1 MEQCRNVDFKVGEV
15 ITIDKPLE
23 WTSFDVVK
31 RVRGVIMR
39 KFNWQQLKVGHA
51 GTLDPKASGLMILC
65 TGKSTKRIE
74 EFQAGEKEYVARI
87 KLGAITPTYDLESE
101 ESETFPIEH
110 ISEELLKEAINSFVG
125 EIDQVPPAFSAIKVN
140 GVRAFDLARK
150 GEETILKSRKV
161 VVHAIELLSFDTP
174 YFEIRIVCGKGTYV
188 RSLAR
193 DLGECLH
200 SGAYLVALRRT
211 RIGAITLDGALT
223 PDEFKTFIDTL

>member
-1 MEQCRNVDFKVGEV
+1 MEQCSNVDFKVGEV

-31 RVRGVIMR
+31 RVRGTILR
-39 KFNWQQLKVGHA
+39 KFNWRQLKVGHA

-65 TGKSTKRIE
+65 TGKATKRIE
-74 EFQAGEKEYVARI
+74 EFQAGEKEYIARI

-101 ESETFPIEH
+101 ESETFPVEH
-110 ISEELLKEAINSFVG
+110 ISEELLRGTINSFIG
-125 EIDQVPPAFSAIKVN
+125 EIEQVPPAFSAIKVN
-140 GVRAFDLARK
+140 GVRSFDLARK
-150 GEETILKSRKV
+150 GEEAVLKARKIV
-161 VVHAIELLSFDTP
+161 VSAIELLSFDSP

-193 DLGECLH
+193 DLGESLH

-211 RIGAITLDGALT
+211 RIGSITLDGALT
-223 PDEFKTFIDTL
+223 PDEFKTFINTL